1 MKTEGNI
8 NMLRNGKQR
17 EVKPSTLP
25 YSVAALLCIIAF
37 MACGYIFL
45 RANFAILLFLGW
57 LIAAAFAMGLGYKF
71 SDIEELAYESAK
83 KGVAPSAIIMAVG
96 LMIASFMAAGTV
108 PTGLVVGLKAVNPS
122 VFLLVTFILCCV
134 TSLITGTSWETIG
147 TVGVAMI
154 GVGTGLGVN
163 LAITAGAIVSGA
175 YFGDKMSPLSDSTI
189 LASTMTGTDL
199 WTHIKNMLW
208 TTIPS
213 AVLCMILYTALG
225 VSGAGSSYDKS
236 VINGI
241 IASMNSIFHIDF
253 LAVLPLLIV
262 IILIGLRASTVGSLL
277 IGSVLA
283 SAVAVLY
290 QGYSLKEVAGFLYS
304 GFVVNSDNSFLT
316 GILNR
321 GGLTS
326 MMGLVAMIFVALG
339 LGGIISET
347 KLLQPVF
354 EAITR
359 SIRSAKGVL
368 LMAWVITWICVFI
381 VPTYNFAFVLVPT
394 LFNPLMKQYHL
405 KSENL
410 SRILEDVGT
419 VGGNILPWCVGPV
432 FATGV
437 LGIPT
442 TEYWPYVFLSFL
454 VPAISL
460 IFIITGIKTK
470 FEVEGAKQ
478 REE

>member
-1 MKTEGNI
+1 
-8 NMLRNGKQR
+8 MLKIIKNDEKR
-17 EVKPSTLP
+17 EIRKPGLM
-25 YSVAALLCIIAF
+25 YSVIALLFIAVF

-71 SDIEELAYESAK
+71 SDIEGLAYESAK
-83 KGVAPSAIIMAVG
+83 KGIAPSAIIMAVG
-96 LMIASFMAAGTV
+96 LMISSFMAAGTV
-108 PTGLVVGLKAVNPS
+108 PTVLVVGLKAINPN
-122 VFLLVTFILCCV
+122 VFLLITFILCCI
-134 TSLITGTSWETIG
+134 TSLITGTSWGTIG

-154 GVGTGLGVN
+154 GVGTGLGAN

-189 LASTMTGTDL
+189 LASTMTGTEL

-208 TTIPS
+208 TTIPG
-213 AVLCMILYTALG
+213 AVICMILYTVLG
-225 VSGAGSSYDKS
+225 FYNSGSTYDKS
-236 VINGI
+236 VIDSI
-241 IASMNSIFHIDF
+241 ISSMNNIYHIDL
-253 LAVLPLLIV
+253 LAVFPLLVVIV
-262 IILIGLRASTVGSLL
+262 LISLRASTVGSLL

-283 SAVAVLY
+283 SAIAVVY
-290 QGYSLKEVAGFLYS
+290 QGYSMKDMAGFLYQ
-304 GFVVNSDNSFLT
+304 GFVVDSSDTFLT

-326 MMGLVAMIFVALG
+326 MMSLVAMIIVALG

-347 KLLQPVF
+347 GLLQPVF

-359 SIRSAKGVL
+359 SVRSAKGVL
-368 LMAWVITWICVFI
+368 LMAWVIIWICIFI

-405 KSENL
+405 KTENL

-419 VGGNILPWCVGPV
+419 LGGNILPWCVGPV

-437 LGIPT
+437 MGVPT
-442 TEYWPYVFLSFL
+442 TQYWPYVFLSII

-460 IFIITGIKTK
+460 IYILTGYKTK
-470 FEVEGAKQ
+470 YEAE
-478 REE
+478 RMD

>member
-1 MKTEGNI
+1 MVKI
-8 NMLRNGKQR
+8 GKQI
-17 EVKPSTLP
+17 EIKKPTLL
-25 YSVAALLCIIAF
+25 YSMIALLCIIAF

-71 SDIEELAYESAK
+71 TDIEGLAYESAK
-83 KGVAPSAIIMAVG
+83 KGVAPAAIIMAVG

-108 PTGLVVGLKAVNPS
+108 PTVLVLGLKAINPS
-122 VFLLVTFILCCV
+122 VFLLVTFILCCI
-134 TSLITGTSWETIG
+134 TSLITGTSWGTIG

-154 GVGTGLGVN
+154 GVGTGLGAN

-175 YFGDKMSPLSDSTI
+175 YFGDKMSPISDSTI
-189 LASTMTGTDL
+189 LASTMTGTEL

-208 TTIPS
+208 TTIPG
-213 AVLCMILYTALG
+213 AVICMILYTALG
-225 VSGAGSSYDKS
+225 FSSSGSSYDKS
-236 VINGI
+236 VIDGVI
-241 IASMNSIFHIDF
+241 TSINSIYHIDF
-253 LAVLPLLIV
+253 LAVLPLLVVIV
-262 IILIGLRASTVGSLL
+262 LIGLRASTVGSLL

-283 SAVAVLY
+283 STVAVVH
-290 QGYSLKEVAGFLYS
+290 QGYSLKKVAGFLYS
-304 GFVVNSDNSFLT
+304 GFVVDSDNAFLT

-326 MMGLVAMIFVALG
+326 MMSLVAMIFVALG

-347 KLLQPVF
+347 GLLQPVF
-354 EAITR
+354 EAITKG
-359 SIRSAKGVL
+359 IRSAEGVL
-368 LMAWVITWICVFI
+368 LMAWVIVWICVFI

-405 KSENL
+405 KTENL

-419 VGGNILPWCVGPV
+419 LGGNILPWCVGPV

-437 LGIPT
+437 LGVPT
-442 TEYWPYVFLSFL
+442 AQYWPYVFLSIL
-454 VPAISL
+454 VPVISL
-460 IFIITGIKTK
+460 IFIITGFKTK
-470 FEVEGAKQ
+470 FETESVPQ
-478 REE
+478 EEAQS